1 MKHHDQKPVV
11 EEMVYLALH
20 FHTAVFHYCSLS
32 LLQSLTEGS
41 QDKLEQW
48 EPEGWG

>member
-11 EEMVYLALH
+11 EEMVYLALL
-20 FHTAVFHYCSLS
+20 FHYCSLS